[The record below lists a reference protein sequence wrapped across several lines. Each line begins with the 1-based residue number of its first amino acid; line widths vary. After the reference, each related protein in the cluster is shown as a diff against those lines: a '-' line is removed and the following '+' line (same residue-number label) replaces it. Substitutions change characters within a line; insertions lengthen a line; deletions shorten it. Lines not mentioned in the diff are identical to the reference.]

1 MELINIILSKLAL
14 DQTTMSVVK
23 NTLKIEI
30 I

>member
-23 NTLKIEI
+23 NTLKTEI